1 MGQRIVSAADNE
13 RGREQRPANKMQ
25 RQEAERLRELLR
37 RSKPAELD
45 DPSVPQ
51 RIGRAI
57 ARAAYRPSE
66 REWWIR
72 STPVSANL
80 PFDVL

>member
-1 MGQRIVSAADNE
+1 VSAAGDE

-25 RQEAERLRELLR
+25 REDAERLRELLR
-37 RSKPAELD
+37 RTQPAELD

-51 RIGRAI
+51 RIGRAL
-57 ARAAYRPSE
+57 ARAAYRPAE

-72 STPVSANL
+72 STPVLADL